1 MVFFISLGASFSLV
15 QSVISVAVL
24 CCAVLSCFVLVFP
37 KALLHQISSAVLE
50 SRMRAD
56 KC

>member
-1 MVFFISLGASFSLV
+1 MVFFISLEASFSLV
-15 QSVISVAVL
+15 QSVIRVAVL
-24 CCAVLSCFVLVFP
+24 CCFVLAFP
-37 KALLHQISSAVLE
+37 KALLQQISSAVLE